1 MHREQAGS
9 STPNHTPD
17 NLLLLKLEDFLVP
30 GGNLDMTIG
39 LCFNSLAVDNLA
51 NLRVGGANSTGLGLR
66 PPEFKSCYY
75 T

>member
-1 MHREQAGS
+1 M
-9 STPNHTPD
+9 
-17 NLLLLKLEDFLVP
+17 
-30 GGNLDMTIG
+30 MIG

-51 NLRVGGANSTGLGLR
+51 NLRVGGANRLGLR

>member
-1 MHREQAGS
+1 
-9 STPNHTPD
+9 
-17 NLLLLKLEDFLVP
+17 
-30 GGNLDMTIG
+30 MTIG